1 MTLTLVT
8 DKGCPPGRVFRLRFS
23 MAVFRGQERFAGMAT
38 SPFQDPSEAFRHT
51 YPVGST
57 WNWKMVSLDL
67 VLVLRNTSEQFR
79 NNKGRT
85 GGKTMYQAR
94 TEGKANH
101 QDSELPMNSGTRGRR
116 FKSSQARHLFNH
128 LHARP
133 ATLLP
138 YCGDFCGDPTA
149 GS

>member
-1 MTLTLVT
+1 
-8 DKGCPPGRVFRLRFS
+8 
-23 MAVFRGQERFAGMAT
+23 
-38 SPFQDPSEAFRHT
+38 
-51 YPVGST
+51 
-57 WNWKMVSLDL
+57 
-67 VLVLRNTSEQFR
+67 
-79 NNKGRT
+79 
-85 GGKTMYQAR
+85 MYQAR

-101 QDSELPMNSGTRGRR
+101 QDSELPMNSGTRGWR